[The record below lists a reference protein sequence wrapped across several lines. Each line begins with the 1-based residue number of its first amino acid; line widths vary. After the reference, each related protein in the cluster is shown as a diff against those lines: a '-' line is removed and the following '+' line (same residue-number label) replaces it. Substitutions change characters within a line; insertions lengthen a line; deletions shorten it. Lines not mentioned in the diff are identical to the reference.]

1 MPDGGKALKELRKV
15 RATAQA
21 SKHRAGPA
29 LRTHLTNTGRGGRG
43 AGSER
48 RAAKLWAG
56 PCLWTGRV
64 EPEAQAYENSAGPA
78 GEGRGGHHHWL
89 LQCSQESG

>member
-29 LRTHLTNTGRGGRG
+29 LRTHLTKTGRGGRRG
-43 AGSER
+43 AGLER
-48 RAAKLWAG
+48 TAAKHWAG

-64 EPEAQAYENSAGPA
+64 EPEAQAGWPPPLAASVLPGV
-78 GEGRGGHHHWL
+78 RL
-89 LQCSQESG
+89 T